1 MKKTTILRSFYN
13 LIVLLLLIAGV
24 YLVVN
29 HFVHFGDGEFT
40 DNATVQRQITP
51 VNTRVSGFIKEIRFE
66 EFQQVHKGDTL
77 VIIEDSEFRLRLAQA
92 EADLA
97 NALAGKEVT
106 ATGMQTTDQSIR
118 VADAGIEEA
127 RVQLDNARREEERYA
142 QLLKDDAV
150 TPQQYD
156 QVHTAYLAAQARY
169 EQATRSIGTLS
180 SAKQEQGHRVKVQLD
195 NARREE
201 ERYAQLLKDDAV
213 TPQQYDQVHTAYL
226 AAQARYEQATRSIGT
241 LSSAK
246 QEQGHRVKQNKAGID
261 LARSQVRMARLNLSY
276 TVITATAD
284 GVVGKKQ
291 IHEGQLV
298 QPGQT
303 LVDIV
308 DNTDLWVV
316 ANFRETQMPHISV
329 GRKVRMTADAVP
341 GVVFWGTVE
350 RISDATGSAFSLI
363 PQDNAT
369 GNFVKVEQR
378 IPVRIRFKSRQNI
391 QRLRA
396 GMNMECTAL

>member
-156 QVHTAYLAAQARY
+156 QVHTAYLA
-169 EQATRSIGTLS
+169 T
-180 SAKQEQGHRVKVQLD
+180 
-195 NARREE
+195 
-201 ERYAQLLKDDAV
+201 
-213 TPQQYDQVHTAYL
+213 
-226 AAQARYEQATRSIGT
+226 QARYEQATRSIGT

-284 GVVGKKQ
+284 GMVGKKQ

>member
-13 LIVLLLLIAGV
+13 LIVLLLLAAGV

-156 QVHTAYLAAQARY
+156 QVHT
-169 EQATRSIGTLS
+169 T
-180 SAKQEQGHRVKVQLD
+180 
-195 NARREE
+195 
-201 ERYAQLLKDDAV
+201 
-213 TPQQYDQVHTAYL
+213 YL

-246 QEQGHRVKQNKAGID
+246 QEQGHRVKQNNAGID

-276 TVITATAD
+276 TVITATAGGGGGARPAV

-291 IHEGQLV
+291 IYEGQLV

>member
-1 MKKTTILRSFYN
+1 M
-13 LIVLLLLIAGV
+13 
-24 YLVVN
+24 
-29 HFVHFGDGEFT
+29 
-40 DNATVQRQITP
+40 
-51 VNTRVSGFIKEIRFE
+51 
-66 EFQQVHKGDTL
+66 
-77 VIIEDSEFRLRLAQA
+77 
-92 EADLA
+92 A

-156 QVHTAYLAAQARY
+156 QVHT
-169 EQATRSIGTLS
+169 T
-180 SAKQEQGHRVKVQLD
+180 
-195 NARREE
+195 
-201 ERYAQLLKDDAV
+201 
-213 TPQQYDQVHTAYL
+213 YL

-284 GVVGKKQ
+284 GMVGKKQ

-396 GMNMECTAL
+396 GMNMECTIL